1 MAKRDYSEKKR
12 GKQIIAVALRKYDSQ
27 VHPSGET
34 LSDAVRV
41 YRVVTA
47 LLQAGVPL
55 SKANIFRHLLDE
67 SGFALSDFP
76 NLCKLIPFILQ
87 DEV

>member
-1 MAKRDYSEKKR
+1 VKKSILELHIKSKKHLSGKERLLRKEKREAD
-12 GKQIIAVALRKYDSQ
+12 IAVALKKYDSQ

-55 SKANIFRHLLDE
+55 SKANIFRHFLEE
-67 SGFALSDFP
+67 SQYS
-76 NLCKLIPFILQ
+76 
-87 DEV
+87 